1 MSEEEINQT
10 RIRELEDE
18 IAEKDNEIIEYLYK
32 LEQLD
37 AKIAQLEQLI
47 PEESDKKKKSKKQ
60 QAADTKITLKLKEKD
75 ELNRDL
81 KDRMGFL
88 RK

>member
-47 PEESDKKKKSKKQ
+47 PEESDKKKKK
-60 QAADTKITLKLKEKD
+60 
-75 ELNRDL
+75 
-81 KDRMGFL
+81 
-88 RK
+88 